1 MVEKGYEE
9 NLRTNY
15 FQMDGKG
22 RMSPAALLS
31 TLQEAAISHSDRL
44 GYTPSYLMEQ
54 EKGWAVINWHIQIHR
69 MPVHPEEYHL
79 ETWSCR
85 CRKMQAERGFYLYD
99 GHGERM
105 MEVMSRWV
113 YMDTAKR
120 KPANVPES
128 MIQAYGEKQ
137 MPAIENE
144 KFQMPK
150 EPEEGTPIQ
159 SFVRVTR
166 RDTDTNGHANNVKY
180 LEWAMDDVPDEIYD
194 TMEARDIRIVYRK
207 ECRRGDL
214 VELRTYVLDDP
225 EGKETRTFLLDEE
238 GKTIAEAAV
247 LWNEK

>member
-1 MVEKGYEE
+1 MMVEKGYEE
-9 NLRTNY
+9 DLKTSY

-31 TLQEAAISHSDRL
+31 ILQEAAISHSDCL

-69 MPVHPEEYHL
+69 MPVHPENYHL

-99 GHGERM
+99 SRGDRL

-113 YMDTAKR
+113 YMDTAR
-120 KPANVPES
+120 RRPANVPES
-128 MIQAYGEKQ
+128 MIEAYGDKQ

-144 KFQMPK
+144 KFQMPA

-180 LEWAMDDVPDEIYD
+180 LEWAMDDVPDEIYE
-194 TMEARDIRIVYRK
+194 TMEAKDIRIVYRK

-214 VELRTYVLDDP
+214 VELRTYVLERP
-225 EGKETRTFLLDEE
+225 EGKETRTFLLDEA
-238 GKTIAEAAV
+238 GKTIAEAVV
-247 LWNEK
+247 LWN